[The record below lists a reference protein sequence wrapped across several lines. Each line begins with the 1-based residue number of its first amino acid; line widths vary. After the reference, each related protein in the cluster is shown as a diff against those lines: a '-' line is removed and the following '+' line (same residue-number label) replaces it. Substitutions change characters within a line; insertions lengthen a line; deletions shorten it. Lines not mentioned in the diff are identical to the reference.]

1 MHYIQFVYFAAVLLV
16 TTAAITEK
24 KMGKTVLTSVH
35 TVCYLF
41 LSLSLAPLLAANSK
55 TAVKDNYIVVF
66 DENIQEK
73 DGKKL
78 MQ

>member
-1 MHYIQFVYFAAVLLV
+1 M
-16 TTAAITEK
+16 
-24 KMGKTVLTSVH
+24 SVNINTH
-35 TVCYLF
+35 SVSYLSLS

-66 DENIQEK
+66 DENIQEE

-78 MQ
+78 IQKPIFAPYYI